1 MSATRDGPFGH
12 DRDADTKLPSLTQDQ
27 KEKLLLDIF
36 LDESGECEAM
46 LEKMFTRDTNESLF
60 ALHRLM
66 TSMHYNYNRRYAEQL
81 GDLEHM
87 VYLQA
92 RIKTYRNE
100 MAHHTETIRYLLDL
114 SGVRAKRPRRSRQML
129 TLTADDMRELL
140 EDDEAGSRPETV
152 QGFAQELRAVLERDI
167 MPGTGETFRDRQAQH
182 RRMVALNA
190 GNAGSAGAATAR
202 RELNMPY

>member
-1 MSATRDGPFGH
+1 MASTPR
-12 DRDADTKLPSLTQDQ
+12 DTKLPTLTQDQ

-100 MAHHTETIRYLLDL
+100 IAHHTETIRHLLEL

-190 GNAGSAGAATAR
+190 GATAGGSAR

>member
-1 MSATRDGPFGH
+1 MALTL
-12 DRDADTKLPSLTQDQ
+12 RDADVKLPTLTQDQ
-27 KEKLLLDIF
+27 KEKLLMNIF
-36 LDESGECEAM
+36 LDETGECEAM
-46 LEKMFTRDTNESLF
+46 LEKVFTRDTNESLF

-100 MAHHTETIRYLLDL
+100 IAHHTETIRHLLDL

-140 EDDEAGSRPETV
+140 EDDEAGNRPETV

-190 GNAGSAGAATAR
+190 GNAGNAGEAGGSAR
-202 RELNMPY
+202 RELSMPY

>member
-12 DRDADTKLPSLTQDQ
+12 DRDADTKLPTLTQDQ
-27 KEKLLLDIF
+27 KEKLLLNIF
-36 LDESGECEAM
+36 LDESGECKAM
-46 LEKMFTRDTNESLF
+46 LEKVFTRDTNESLF

-66 TSMHYNYNRRYAEQL
+66 PSMHYNYNRRYAEQL

-100 MAHHTETIRYLLDL
+100 IAHHTETIRHLLEL
-114 SGVRAKRPRRSRQML
+114 SGVRVKRPRRSRQML

-152 QGFAQELRAVLERDI
+152 PAFVEELRAVLERDI
-167 MPGTGETFRDRQAQH
+167 APGTGETFRDRQAQH

-190 GNAGSAGAATAR
+190 GNAGAATTAR